1 MLAHCSD
8 TETDDSEFKKVVY
21 LNRFIHLNSFAFL
34 QICQVSESVFR
45 ERLAKK
51 FKPKNLKNYKPKT
64 ERLGL
69 LTDIEIKSNEAQ
81 DQADYTE
88 TGTTESSKNTQNAEN
103 ETTKSTSTKTKDEN
117 DQETDEMKLMAQG
130 PSKEQVIKDILSN
143 NISFELCMDETTI
156 QFIMENILSQVDRRN
171 PDKKIIE
178 QHQEQGGS
186 YSFFSNT
193 FCLCTLILT
202 RKEFYSLFCKKK

>member
-1 MLAHCSD
+1 MPAHCSD

-69 LTDIEIKSNEAQ
+69 LTDIEIKSNDAQ
-81 DQADYTE
+81 HQADYTE
-88 TGTTESSKNTQNAEN
+88 TGTESSKNTQNAEN
-103 ETTKSTSTKTKDEN
+103 ETTKSTSSKTKDEN